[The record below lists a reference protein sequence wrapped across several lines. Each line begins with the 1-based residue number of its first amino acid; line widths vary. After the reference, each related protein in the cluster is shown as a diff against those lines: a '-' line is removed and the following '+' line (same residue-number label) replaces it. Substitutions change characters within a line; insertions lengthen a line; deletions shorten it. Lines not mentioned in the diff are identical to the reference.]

1 MTLPLDT
8 VALASALVGTPWR
21 PRVVAST
28 GSTNADLAA
37 LARSGAAEPGDVL
50 IAAHQQAGRGR
61 LARRWEAPAG
71 ASWATSVLVAP
82 RRPMP
87 EWGWLPLLV
96 GVAVARGVR
105 EASGVV
111 AGLKWPND
119 VLVGE
124 GKLCGILCE
133 AVADAN
139 PPRAVL
145 GFGINTALTAEQRPV
160 PTATSLLLE
169 GASPD
174 PAPVL
179 AAVLGELAAVLAEW
193 EAGTDPRPAYRELC
207 GTLGREVTVHLPAA
221 DVRGT
226 ALDVDADGG
235 LVVDTASG
243 PRTFVAGDVEH
254 LRPVG

>member
-87 EWGWLPLLV
+87 EWGWLPL
-96 GVAVARGVR
+96 
-105 EASGVV
+105 
-111 AGLKWPND
+111 
-119 VLVGE
+119 LVGE